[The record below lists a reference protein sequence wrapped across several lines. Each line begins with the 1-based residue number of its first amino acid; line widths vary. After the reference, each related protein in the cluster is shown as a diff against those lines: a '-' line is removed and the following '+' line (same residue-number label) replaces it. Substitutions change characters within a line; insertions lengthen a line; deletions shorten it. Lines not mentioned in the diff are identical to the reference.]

1 MTFLW
6 IVVILMAVAL
16 AAEIFAL
23 VGLALVVRRTVRSAQ
38 ATKEDLTQKFL
49 PSVRAV
55 EGLKLF
61 LQPHTE
67 ALRRDGVEIASLMTA
82 RAQSLKA
89 TVQDADR
96 RAQRIRLRLQT
107 DGIETMEQLQS
118 SRRVIE
124 QGVVRPA
131 LTVGRV
137 VRAVSAA
144 IWLLR
149 KVA

>member
-6 IVVILMAVAL
+6 VVVILMAGAL

-23 VGLALVVRRTVRSAQ
+23 VGLALVVRRSARSAQ
-38 ATKEDLTQKFL
+38 AAKEELTQKFL

-67 ALRRDGVEIASLMTA
+67 ALRRDGGEIASLLTA
-82 RAQSLKA
+82 RAQSFKA

-96 RAQRIRLRLQT
+96 RVQRIRLRLQT
-107 DGIETMEQLQS
+107 DGIQTMEQLQS

-124 QGVVRPA
+124 QSVVRPVV
-131 LTVGRV
+131 TVGRV

>member
-6 IVVILMAVAL
+6 VVVILMAVAL
-16 AAEIFAL
+16 AAEIFAM
-23 VGLALVVRRTVRSAQ
+23 VGLALVVRRAVRSAQ
-38 ATKEDLTQKFL
+38 AVKEELTQKVQ

-55 EGLKLF
+55 EDLKLF
-61 LQPHTE
+61 LGPHAE
-67 ALRRDGVEIASLMTA
+67 VLRRDGGEIASLFTA
-82 RAQSLKA
+82 RTQSLKA
-89 TVQDADR
+89 TFQDVER
-96 RAQRIRLRLQT
+96 RAQRIRFRLRT
-107 DGIETMEQLQS
+107 DGIQTMEQLQS
-118 SRRVIE
+118 GRRVIE
-124 QGVVRPA
+124 HGVVRPA

>member
-16 AAEIFAL
+16 ATEIFAL

-61 LQPHTE
+61 LQPHAE
-67 ALRRDGVEIASLMTA
+67 ALRRDGGEIASLMTA

-89 TVQDADR
+89 TLQDADR

-107 DGIETMEQLQS
+107 DGIQTMEQLQS

>member
-1 MTFLW
+1 MTILW
-6 IVVILMAVAL
+6 AVVVLMVVAL

-23 VGLALVVRRTVRSAQ
+23 VGLLLVVQRAASSAE
-38 ATKEDLTQKFL
+38 AVKDELAEKIRPSIRVVEDLK
-49 PSVRAV
+49 V
-55 EGLKLF
+55 F

-67 ALRRDGVEIASLMTA
+67 VIERDGREIAATLTA
-82 RAQSLKA
+82 RTQSVTA
-89 TVQDADR
+89 TLQDADR
-96 RAQRIRLRLQT
+96 RVQRLRLRFQT
-107 DGIETMEQLQS
+107 DGIQTIEQLQS
-118 SRRVIE
+118 GRRVIE
-124 QGVVRPA
+124 QGVVRPV

>member
-6 IVVILMAVAL
+6 VVVILMAVAL

-23 VGLALVVRRTVRSAQ
+23 VGLMLVVRRATRSAQ
-38 ATKEDLTQKFL
+38 AVKEELAQKLRPSIRVVEDLK
-49 PSVRAV
+49 V
-55 EGLKLF
+55 F
-61 LQPHTE
+61 LQPHAE
-67 ALRRDGVEIASLMTA
+67 VLQRDGKEIAATLTA
-82 RAQSLKA
+82 RTQSAKA
-89 TVQDADR
+89 ALQDADR
-96 RAQRIRLRLQT
+96 RVQRIRLRFQT
-107 DGIETMEQLQS
+107 DGIQVVEQLQA

-124 QGVVRPA
+124 HGVVRPA

-137 VRAVSAA
+137 VSAA

>member
-6 IVVILMAVAL
+6 VVVILMAVAL
-16 AAEIFAL
+16 GAEIFAL
-23 VGLALVVRRTVRSAQ
+23 VGLALVVRRSARSAQ
-38 ATKEDLTQKFL
+38 AAKEELTQKFL

-55 EGLKLF
+55 QGLTLF

-67 ALRRDGVEIASLMTA
+67 ALRRDGGEIASLLTA

-96 RAQRIRLRLQT
+96 RVQRIRLRLQT
-107 DGIETMEQLQS
+107 DGIQTMEQVQS

-124 QGVVRPA
+124 QSVVRPVV
-131 LTVGRV
+131 TVGRV
-137 VRAVSAA
+137 VSAVSAA

>member
-1 MTFLW
+1 MMILW
-6 IVVILMAVAL
+6 AVVILMVVAL

-23 VGLALVVRRTVRSAQ
+23 VGLMLVVRR
-38 ATKEDLTQKFL
+38 ATRNAEAMKEELTEKLQ
-49 PSVRAV
+49 PSVRVV
-55 EGLKLF
+55 EDLKTF
-61 LQPHTE
+61 LQPHGE
-67 ALRRDGVEIASLMTA
+67 VLQRDGKEIIATLTA
-82 RAQSLKA
+82 RTESVKA
-89 TVQDADR
+89 TLQDADR
-96 RAQRIRLRLQT
+96 RVQRIRLRFQT
-107 DGIETMEQLQS
+107 DGIQTLEQLQS

-124 QGVVRPA
+124 EGVVRPV